1 MVPGRYADV
10 NSTCK
15 YSVKCLK
22 DVAEFL
28 QPDCLQGCY
37 KSTAHQYNETYF
49 SAVEEDPKKYIL
61 ARFALPRHCMMQQ
74 PGTHMQLQVALVNN
88 I

>member
-1 MVPGRYADV
+1 
-10 NSTCK
+10 
-15 YSVKCLK
+15 VKCLK

-61 ARFALPRHCMMQQ
+61 ARFALP
-74 PGTHMQLQVALVNN
+74 
-88 I
+88 